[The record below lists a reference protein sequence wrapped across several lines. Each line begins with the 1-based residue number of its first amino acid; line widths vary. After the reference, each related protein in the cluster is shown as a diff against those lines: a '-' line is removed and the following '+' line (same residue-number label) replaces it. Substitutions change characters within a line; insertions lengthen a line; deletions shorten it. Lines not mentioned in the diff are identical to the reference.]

1 MALEFSAIWRAVRNN
16 RGLKLV
22 SLLLAVIAW
31 FALREITSF
40 TTVVRGVP
48 VKVLQDEGWGVLDR
62 SVDVV
67 DVQCRGSQS
76 DIRYLASDQLI
87 IEVDLR
93 GRSVAGAQEIRL
105 HPQAVKVPGGA
116 RAVSIDPPE
125 ITLTLDREGERP
137 VKVRADIIGNPPDGY
152 ELAEVACA
160 PAEVRLQGP
169 EGRLAGIAE
178 VKTAPIDLE
187 GRLKSF
193 SLTRVIQAPSEVWS
207 ARVEPDRARI
217 DVRIVERST
226 ALDLSDIPLHLLVL
240 PGTPPIRLEQ
250 DHTTVAISL
259 RGRSDAL
266 QHLSSTN
273 LTAFVDCTGLSSG
286 ERRQLPVVVS
296 LPAGVEITRK
306 EPDAIWVESP

>member
-1 MALEFSAIWRAVRNN
+1 MAFDLSAIWRAARNN

-22 SLLLAVIAW
+22 SLLLAVVAW

-40 TTVVRGVP
+40 TSVVREVP
-48 VKVLQDEGWGVLDR
+48 VKVLLDEGWGVLDR

-67 DVQCRGSQS
+67 DVLCRGSQS
-76 DIRYLASDQLI
+76 DIRYLSRDQLH

-116 RAVSIDPPE
+116 RAVSVDPPE
-125 ITLTLDREGERP
+125 ITLTLDREGDRL
-137 VKVRADIIGNPPDGY
+137 VKVRADIIGNPPEGY
-152 ELAEVACA
+152 EVAEVACT

-169 EGRLAGIAE
+169 EGRLAGVAE

-193 SLTRVIQAPSEVWS
+193 SLTRVIQAPSELWS
-207 ARVEPDRARI
+207 ARVEPDRTRI

-226 ALDLSDIPLHLLVL
+226 ALDLTGIPLHLLVQ
-240 PGTPPIRLEQ
+240 PGTPPIKLEQ
-250 DHTTVAISL
+250 DHSTVAMSL
-259 RGRSDAL
+259 RGRSDTL
-266 QHLSSTN
+266 KNLSATN
-273 LTAFVDCTGLSSG
+273 LTAFVDCTSLSSG

-296 LPAGVEITRK
+296 VPAGVEITLM
-306 EPDAIWVESP
+306 EPASIWVELP